1 MSDDPSYGNRKSKND
16 KRAKRRFRVYKKG
29 GKERTMNIW
38 KDLNITWNY
47 IKYNKRFNKME
58 TISKVKAIGGSLMVR
73 IPKDL
78 VVLESIREGELVKI
92 KIKKIKKSGFGLLKG
107 MRSFKEEDE
116 FDTHA

>member
-1 MSDDPSYGNRKSKND
+1 
-16 KRAKRRFRVYKKG
+16 
-29 GKERTMNIW
+29 
-38 KDLNITWNY
+38 
-47 IKYNKRFNKME
+47 ME